1 MRGIAEGTP
10 IVPQGLPYNPT
21 ISLSLRTAGPIAEIL
36 FSVLLLFLEG
46 LGSKTIRWGREM
58 GRKTRI
64 AAAWECERLEPLFEG
79 RIDCSLSAYACLSG
93 FTQFFAYPFG
103 WKLSCFAAFFCF
115 LLVGGRLAGYNFRRR
130 GRGCACAERPLCG
143 KAFPQSC
150 AAIVLSIG
158 SNCRGQRVSGR
169 QDARNLA
176 WPGAHASAALSRSP

>member
-1 MRGIAEGTP
+1 M
-10 IVPQGLPYNPT
+10 
-21 ISLSLRTAGPIAEIL
+21 
-36 FSVLLLFLEG
+36 LLLFLED
-46 LGSKTIRWGREM
+46 LGSQTIRWGREM
-58 GRKTRI
+58 GRKMRI
-64 AAAWECERLEPLFEG
+64 AAAWECERLGPLFEG
-79 RIDCSLSAYACLSG
+79 RIDCSLSTCACLSG
-93 FTQFFAYPFG
+93 FTHFFAYQFG